1 MLKVLVNAY
10 ACSPNMGSEP
20 GMAWNWCVNLA
31 KHCELFIITEEEFR
45 DKIEAVVPSL
55 PQGENIHFYFNPVT
69 PEVRKMCWNQ
79 GDWRFYWHYR
89 KWQKRTLEIA
99 RQICAEYKI
108 DILHQLNMIGYREP
122 GLLWKIEGPKFV
134 WGPVGGMETMPI
146 AYLKGAGMKTIL
158 FNRLKNLINTL
169 QYRYQPNV
177 RKAVKRADAII
188 AATSGCQRKLEAYY
202 HKKVYLI
209 NETGCEVVDEVHGAR
224 LKVKDSSRMNLLWVG
239 KLDFRKQI
247 NLAVDVLGRLKD
259 LNVVLHVCGGGS
271 EEQIQQMKRQAERLG
286 IIDKLNYH
294 GLVSHDEVQKLMQ
307 SCDLFLFTSIME
319 GTPHVVQEAIANHLP
334 VICLDTCGQGDCVTD
349 DCGRKVPLTDPVTS
363 VIEMSKNIRELYND
377 REKLKQL
384 SDNCLMASQKMSW
397 DNKAGA
403 MLDAYKNPP
412 PDRV

>member
-45 DKIEAVVPSL
+45 DKIEAVVPIL
-55 PQGENIHFYFNPVT
+55 PQGKNMHFYFNPVT
-69 PEVRKMCWNQ
+69 PEVRQMCWNQ

-99 RQICAEYKI
+99 KQICAEQKI

-122 GLLWKIEGPKFV
+122 GLLWKINGPKFV

-146 AYLKGAGMKTIL
+146 AYLKGAGVKAIL
-158 FNRLKNLINTL
+158 FNIIKNTINTL

-177 RKAVKRADAII
+177 RKAIKRADAII
-188 AATSGCQRKLEAYY
+188 AATSGCQKKLQDFY
-202 HKKVYLI
+202 HKQVYLI
-209 NETGCEVVDEVHGAR
+209 NETGCEVIEDVEKRTSASGT
-224 LKVKDSSRMNLLWVG
+224 LSLLWVG

-247 NLAVDVLGRLKD
+247 NLAIDVLGELKD
-259 LNVVLHVCGGGS
+259 LDVVLHVCGGGT
-271 EEQIQQMKRQAERLG
+271 EEQIQQMKDQIENLSVS
-286 IIDKLNYH
+286 DKLHYH
-294 GLVSHDEVQKLMQ
+294 GMVSHDEVQRLMQ

-334 VICLDTCGQGDCVTD
+334 VICIDTCGQGDCVSAD
-349 DCGRKVPLTDPVTS
+349 SGVKVELTNPEQT
-363 VIEMSKNIRELYND
+363 IEHMANAIRELYNN
-377 REKLKQL
+377 RGELESL
-384 SDNCLMASQKMSW
+384 SDSCLIASKKMSW
-397 DNKAGA
+397 DNKIKA
-403 MLDAYKNPP
+403 MTEIYNSTPP
-412 PDRV
+412 IPIS